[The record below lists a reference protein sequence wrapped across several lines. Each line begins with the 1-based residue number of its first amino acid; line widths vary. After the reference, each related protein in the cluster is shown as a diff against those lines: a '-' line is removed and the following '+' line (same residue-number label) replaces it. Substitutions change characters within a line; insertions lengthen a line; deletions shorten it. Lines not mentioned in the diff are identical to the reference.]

1 MALIIMHILT
11 LCFYAFSSALQI
23 EALKMGD
30 QPGPQSDVRQVTQVS
45 KAELMAE
52 MKTMLEQSLSSF
64 QASLPQT
71 KQTVDVEEHSYS
83 SAPDDYYGHEE
94 EVQGEYEDGQYGY
107 YPDEDYYQV
116 DTVTPSTSTAKTPK
130 TTATLE
136 EILQRGSL
144 MQEETHTNSPDNILS
159 GIIQSMN
166 TEDTSQKLD
175 DALAEVCTILTTNGL
190 SEVALNEIQD
200 KYLPPQNCASLT
212 SVKVNPII
220 WQLMTPNV
228 RSQDIKLQKIQTLS
242 AKTLMALASAM
253 DDVKTA
259 AVVTPCLNNTFRK
272 LADVFA
278 LAAAQNRERNLRRRE
293 LIKNDLNPAY
303 RHICAPTVP
312 ITDMLFGNDL
322 DDLIKH
328 QTEANKMRQ
337 QVANLRGG
345 RGRYQRGNNRGRVS
359 KPRGNFR
366 GRGAPRGRG
375 YNSDSNQVFGR
386 GRGQSRGRGRAQR
399 GANKDQ

>member
-1 MALIIMHILT
+1 
-11 LCFYAFSSALQI
+11 
-23 EALKMGD
+23 MGD
-30 QPGPQSDVRQVTQVS
+30 KSGVQHDSGQATVTQVS

-52 MKTMLEQSLSSF
+52 MKAMLQQSLSTF

-71 KQTVDVEEHSYS
+71 QQTDKVEEHSYS
-83 SAPDDYYGHEE
+83 CAADDYYGHEE
-94 EVQGEYEDGQYGY
+94 EVQGDYEDVQYGSHYPEEEY
-107 YPDEDYYQV
+107 YEEQDSTE
-116 DTVTPSTSTAKTPK
+116 TPSTSTAKAPK
-130 TTATLE
+130 TTTLE

-144 MQEETHTNSPDNILS
+144 MQEETQTNSPDNILS
-159 GIIQSMN
+159 GIMQSMN
-166 TEDTSQKLD
+166 SEETSQKID
-175 DALAEVCTILTTNGL
+175 GALAEVCTILTTNGL
-190 SEVALNEIQD
+190 SDGALKDIQD
-200 KYLPPQNCASLT
+200 KYMPPQNCTSLT
-212 SVKVNPII
+212 AVKVNPTI
-220 WQLMTPNV
+220 WQLLTPNV
-228 RSQDIKLQKIQTLS
+228 RSQDIKLQKFQTLS

-253 DDVKTA
+253 DDIKTA

-278 LAAAQNRERNLRRRE
+278 MAAAQNREKNLRRRE

-303 RHICAPTVP
+303 RHICASTVP
-312 ITDMLFGNDL
+312 ITDMLFGDDL
-322 DDLIKH
+322 DDLIKN

-359 KPRGNFR
+359 KPRGNYR

-375 YNSDSNQVFGR
+375 YYSDSNQVFGR

-399 GANKDQ
+399 GATKDQ